1 MPLARISLLKGK
13 SPDYL
18 RAVSDSLHAA
28 LVEAFNVPATDRFQL
43 FHQHEPY
50 EMSFDPQYEVANLDA
65 GAQRSAD
72 WLVFAITI
80 GKPRTAAVKQAFY
93 RQLVERLAQSPGV
106 RPQNVMVTIIPA
118 REEDWSFADG
128 APAASLGAITA

>member
-18 RAVSDSLHAA
+18 RAVGDSLHAA
-28 LVEAFNVPATDRFQL
+28 MVEAFNVPATDRFQL
-43 FHQHEPY
+43 IHQHEPH
-50 EMSFDPQYEVANLDA
+50 EMSFDHRYEVAND
-65 GAQRSAD
+65 GQRSSD

-80 GKPRTAAVKQAFY
+80 GKPRSAAVKQAFY
-93 RQLVERLAQSPGV
+93 RTLVERLAQAPGV
-106 RPQNVMVTIIPA
+106 RPQDVMVTIIPA

-128 APAASLGAITA
+128 APAASLRAVTA

>member
-13 SPDYL
+13 SADYL
-18 RAVSDSLHAA
+18 RAVGDSLHAA
-28 LVEAFNVPATDRFQL
+28 MVEAFNVPATDRFQL
-43 FHQHEPY
+43 FHQHEAH
-50 EMSFDPQYEVANLDA
+50 EMSFDPQYEVTT
-65 GAQRSAD
+65 GAQRSAN

-93 RQLVERLAQSPGV
+93 RQLVARLAQSPGV
-106 RPQNVMVTIIPA
+106 RPQDVMVTIIPA

-128 APAASLGAITA
+128 APAASLGAITG

>member
-28 LVEAFNVPATDRFQL
+28 MVEAFNVPATDRFQL

-50 EMSFDPQYEVANLDA
+50 EMSFDPQYEVTT
-65 GAQRSAD
+65 GAQRSAN

-93 RQLVERLAQSPGV
+93 RRLVERLAQSPGV
-106 RPQNVMVTIIPA
+106 RPQDVMVTIIPA

-128 APAASLGAITA
+128 APAASLGAIGA

>member
-1 MPLARISLLKGK
+1 MPLVRISLLKGK

-18 RAVSDSLHAA
+18 RAVGDSLHAA
-28 LVEAFNVPATDRFQL
+28 MVAAFNVPATDRFQL
-43 FHQHEPY
+43 FHQHEAH
-50 EMSFDPQYEVANLDA
+50 EMSCDPHYEVAT
-65 GAQRSAD
+65 GAPRSAD

-106 RPQNVMVTIIPA
+106 RPQDVMVTILPA

-128 APAASLGAITA
+128 APAASLGAVVA